1 MTGASEDQR
10 RRGPLRGIRVV
21 ELAGLGPAP
30 FAAMVLADL
39 GAEVLRIDRP
49 GRAPI
54 APDATAPDATA
65 PDAIVPGTSPGGPAP
80 GPGADGAAN
89 PWDVLN
95 RNRLGVV
102 VDLVDPAGS
111 AFVRSLVSEV
121 DVFIEGNRPGAAER
135 LGLGPDD
142 VMALND
148 RLVYGRMTGWG
159 QEGPMAQ
166 RAGHDLDYLAVA
178 GVLAHVGRAGQP
190 PTPPLNLVADF
201 GGGGMLLVAGILAAL
216 VERSVSG
223 LGQVVD
229 AAMVDGAALLMGPL
243 FGAWASGYWAVERGT
258 NLLDSG
264 APFYDCYRC
273 GDGGW
278 IAIAAIEPRFF
289 SELLRGLDLDP
300 ADLPDQ
306 HDQPRWPELRNRIAS
321 VVETRSRD
329 EWAAHFADLDACVA
343 PVLTMGE
350 APQHPHAL
358 ARDGF
363 TDVDGVL
370 QPSPAPRFSR
380 TPSSAPRVAR
390 TGSDPVA
397 VLHTWG
403 ADRSAVDVLVARGVI
418 A

>member
-1 MTGASEDQR
+1 M
-10 RRGPLRGIRVV
+10 V

-166 RAGHDLDYLAVA
+166 RAGHDLDDLAVA

-278 IAIAAIEPRFF
+278 IAIAAIER
-289 SELLRGLDLDP
+289 
-300 ADLPDQ
+300 
-306 HDQPRWPELRNRIAS
+306 
-321 VVETRSRD
+321 
-329 EWAAHFADLDACVA
+329 
-343 PVLTMGE
+343 
-350 APQHPHAL
+350 AL
-358 ARDGF
+358 ARRAGRRAAGL
-363 TDVDGVL
+363 TPEPVSLEKPLTSMTYREVL
-370 QPSPAPRFSR
+370 AAGRERLTRDYLIALLREFQGTVTLAAERAGIERESFHRLMKRYGIRSEDFRPR
-380 TPSSAPRVAR
+380 
-390 TGSDPVA
+390 
-397 VLHTWG
+397 
-403 ADRSAVDVLVARGVI
+403 
-418 A
+418 